1 MKTVIVMKNR
11 FKNKEWLI
19 LKELT
24 IESNLE
30 VTNKILITINGSFK

>member
-24 IESNLE
+24 IESNFE
-30 VTNKILITINGSFK
+30 VNNKILITINGSFK